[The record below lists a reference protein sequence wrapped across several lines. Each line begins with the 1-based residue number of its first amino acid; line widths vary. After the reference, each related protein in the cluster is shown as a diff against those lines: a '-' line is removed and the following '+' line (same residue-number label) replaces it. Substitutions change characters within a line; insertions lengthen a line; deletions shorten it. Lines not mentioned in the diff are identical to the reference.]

1 MTASRPVPINYWMI
15 DGRTLGI
22 QVISG
27 PPASHPCAV
36 AKTEETADQ
45 VLIRVECRSP
55 LVGGGGT
62 LAGYKYEFTVSL
74 QQALGGRRVLD
85 GLGQPGILCDARCP

>member
-1 MTASRPVPINYWMI
+1 MTATAPVAISYWTI
-15 DGRTLGI
+15 DARTIGV

-27 PPASHPCAV
+27 PPASHSCAV

-55 LVGGGGT
+55 LVGGGST
-62 LAGYKYEFTVSL
+62 MAGYKYEFTVSL
-74 QQALGGRRVLD
+74 QQVLGGRRVLD